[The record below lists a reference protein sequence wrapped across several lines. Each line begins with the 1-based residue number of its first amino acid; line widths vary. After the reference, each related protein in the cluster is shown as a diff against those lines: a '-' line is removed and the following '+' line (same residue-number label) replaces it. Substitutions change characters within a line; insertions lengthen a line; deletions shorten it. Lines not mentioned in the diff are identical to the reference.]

1 MFKNVGGF
9 HKWSYILAGYRIFE
23 LCYLPLNTQQTLLH
37 YLLASRITL
46 EKSGASLTFF
56 FPLQVTYVCLGIGRI
71 LSLSLKFSNFIRIYL
86 GLGVILYYIFLLHG
100 KPFQSVT
107 QEYFHIY
114 FVICFHFYFS
124 FLKGHQFYHC
134 APSFPVF
141 CIIFLNASFVLFC
154 CVLGN
159 FLEIIFHFINLF
171 LSISGLLLP
180 LYDGVFIVPVAC
192 VLDSVLFIYVCELPL
207 QLVSFISLFKKA
219 FTSCGKSK

>member
-1 MFKNVGGF
+1 M
-9 HKWSYILAGYRIFE
+9 
-23 LCYLPLNTQQTLLH
+23 
-37 YLLASRITL
+37 
-46 EKSGASLTFF
+46 
-56 FPLQVTYVCLGIGRI
+56 TYFCLGIGRI

-107 QEYFHIY
+107 QEYFLIY

-124 FLKGHQFYHC
+124 FLKGHQFYDC
-134 APSFPVF
+134 SPSFPVF
-141 CIIFLNASFVLFC
+141 CIIFLNASFILFC

-159 FLEIIFHFINLF
+159 FPWDYLSLYKFVFINIRSATSF
-171 LSISGLLLP
+171 IRRSFHCASGLCTL
-180 LYDGVFIVPVAC
+180 FR
-192 VLDSVLFIYVCELPL
+192 FIYVCELPL